1 MVREKHER
9 NGRLEEAMVDLQRAQ
24 ANLVQAQALLV
35 QNQAA
40 CQSQIAES
48 NRQSA
53 EWQRQ
58 SAEWQKIASE
68 RFARIE
74 AILMEHS
81 RILRAMPDAVRE
93 KIGFKAPEPTKQ
105 GE

>member
-1 MVREKHER
+1 MARGKDHG
-9 NGRLEEAMVDLQRAQ
+9 NGRLEEAIQSLI
-24 ANLVQAQALLV
+24 QAQAALV
-35 QNQAA
+35 QNQAVF
-40 CQSQIAES
+40 QSQF
-48 NRQSA
+48 A
-53 EWQRQ
+53 EWQR
-58 SAEWQKIASE
+58 ANAE

-74 AILMEHS
+74 SILMEHS